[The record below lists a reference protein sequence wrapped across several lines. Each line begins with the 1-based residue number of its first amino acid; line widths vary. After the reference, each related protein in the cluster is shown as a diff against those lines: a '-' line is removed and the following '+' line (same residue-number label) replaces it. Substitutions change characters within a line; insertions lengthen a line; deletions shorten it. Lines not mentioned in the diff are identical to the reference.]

1 MDYDN
6 IEIMRRWTLL
16 DLYSFFNAV
25 FFCSLFSV
33 VLWLLCRKTSWMVR
47 LGLKP
52 LCLFVFLAVLR
63 LVIPIELPF
72 VQIVG
77 SRKILVWVQRGFRIR
92 LAQLG
97 GHSIETGDVFL
108 FVWLWGAA
116 LLLGRFLWQWARH
129 GRFMAQCPSIP
140 QEMMEQVRSWI
151 PGFRGQVR
159 LAAGQGTPY
168 VVGFFRPV
176 IFLPDADYK
185 EQDLHLILL
194 HEWQHFRNRD
204 QWSKLLCYLLC
215 CVFWWNPFL
224 WLLKNKMDQ
233 LLELRCDFSVL
244 EKIDTVQQDDY
255 YEMLLGTYRAARE
268 KHSMPEG
275 IAALASS
282 HRHVILQRF
291 QMGGHFSRMEKQSKV
306 ERRILMGL
314 MTAAFIG
321 SYLVIFQPQG
331 FPPPVEDGH
340 RIYSGPPEGSYLI
353 RHADGTYSLYLDGN
367 ITSVKDITK
376 EPFASLPVRE
386 EGDQQ

>member
-1 MDYDN
+1 MEGIEQN
-6 IEIMRRWTLL
+6 IIGRWTLL
-16 DLYSFFNAV
+16 NTLSFSNAV

-33 VLWLLCRKTSWMVR
+33 VLWLLCRKTFWMVR

-63 LVIPIELPF
+63 LVLPVELPF
-72 VQIVG
+72 SWIVG
-77 SRKILVWVQRGFRIR
+77 SRKILVWVQDGFHIRI
-92 LAQLG
+92 AQLG

-140 QEMMEQVRSWI
+140 QEM
-151 PGFRGQVR
+151 
-159 LAAGQGTPY
+159 
-168 VVGFFRPV
+168 
-176 IFLPDADYK
+176 
-185 EQDLHLILL
+185 
-194 HEWQHFRNRD
+194 
-204 QWSKLLCYLLC
+204 
-215 CVFWWNPFL
+215 
-224 WLLKNKMDQ
+224 MDQ

-291 QMGGHFSRMEKQSKV
+291 QMGGNFSRMEKQSKV
-306 ERRILMGL
+306 ARRILMGL
-314 MTAAFIG
+314 MVVLYIC
-321 SYLVIFQPQG
+321 SYLIIFQPQG

-353 RHADGTYSLYLDGN
+353 HHADGTYSVCWEEGQIVPIEDA
-367 ITSVKDITK
+367 TD
-376 EPFASLPVRE
+376 EFFADLPVRE
-386 EGDQQ
+386 EGEK